1 MTEFTVRLANAPGM
15 LAALAE
21 RLDDAGVNIEAVAA
35 FGAGAAGVV
44 HLVVSDA
51 ATARAVLHEAGVA
64 FEERPVLTTELPK
77 ETGALAA
84 MARRLADSG
93 VNIEALYLLRSSAEG
108 LEFAVA
114 VDRPDAVMGGRT
126 AE

>member
-1 MTEFTVRLANAPGM
+1 MTEFTVRLANAPGCSPPSPNTSTT
-15 LAALAE
+15 
-21 RLDDAGVNIEAVAA
+21 AGVHIEAVAA
-35 FGAGAAGVV
+35 FSAGARGVV

-51 ATARAVLHEAGVA
+51 ETTRAVLREAGMA
-64 FEERPVLTTELPK
+64 FEERPVLTTSLPAQ
-77 ETGALAA
+77 TGALAA

-114 VDRPDAVMGGRT
+114 VDRPDAI
-126 AE
+126 APAS

>member
-1 MTEFTVRLANAPGM
+1 MTEFTVKLANAPGM
-15 LAALAE
+15 LAALTE
-21 RLDDAGVNIEAVAA
+21 NLDDAGVHIEAVAA
-35 FGAGAAGVV
+35 FGVGARGVV

-51 ATARAVLHEAGVA
+51 DTTREVLHNAGMA
-64 FEERPVLTTELPK
+64 FEERPVLTTSLPAR
-77 ETGALAA
+77 TGALAA

-114 VDRPDAVMGGRT
+114 VDRPDAI
-126 AE
+126 APAP

>member
-21 RLDDAGVNIEAVAA
+21 RLDDAGGHIEAVAA
-35 FGAGAAGVV
+35 FGAGARGVV
-44 HLVVSDA
+44 HLVVSDSEM
-51 ATARAVLHEAGVA
+51 ARSVLRGAGMA
-64 FEERPVLTTELPK
+64 FEERPVLTTELPP
-77 ETGALAA
+77 EPGALAR

-114 VDRPDAVMGGRT
+114 VDRPDAVPL
-126 AE
+126 AS

>member
-1 MTEFTVRLANAPGM
+1 VTEFTVRLANAPGM

-21 RLDDAGVNIEAVAA
+21 RLDDAGVHIEAVAA
-35 FGAGAAGVV
+35 FGAGARGVV

-51 ATARAVLHEAGVA
+51 EMARSVLREAGMA
-64 FEERPVLTTELPK
+64 FEERPVIATELPP
-77 ETGALAA
+77 EPGALAR
-84 MARRLADSG
+84 MARRLADTG

-114 VDRPDAVMGGRT
+114 VDRPDAVPL
-126 AE
+126 AS

>member
-21 RLDDAGVNIEAVAA
+21 QLDAAGVHIEAVAA
-35 FGAGAAGVV
+35 FGAGARGVV
-44 HLVVSDA
+44 HLVVSDTT
-51 ATARAVLHEAGVA
+51 TARTVLRAAGMQ
-64 FEERPVLTTELPK
+64 FEERPLLTTELPHQ
-77 ETGALAA
+77 TGALAR
-84 MARRLADSG
+84 MTRQLADVG

-114 VDRPDAVMGGRT
+114 VDRPDIASVD
-126 AE
+126 

>member
-1 MTEFTVRLANAPGM
+1 MTEFTVKLANAPGM
-15 LAALAE
+15 LAALTE
-21 RLDDAGVNIEAVAA
+21 NLDDAGVHIEAVAA
-35 FGAGAAGVV
+35 FGVGARGVV

-51 ATARAVLHEAGVA
+51 DTTRAVLRDAGMA
-64 FEERPVLTTELPK
+64 FEERPVLTTSLPAR
-77 ETGALAA
+77 TGALAA

-114 VDRPDAVMGGRT
+114 VDRPDAI
-126 AE
+126 APAP

>member
-15 LAALAE
+15 LAALTE
-21 RLDDAGVNIEAVAA
+21 HLDDAGVHIEAVAA
-35 FGAGAAGVV
+35 FSAGARGVV

-51 ATARAVLHEAGVA
+51 ATTRAVLREAGMA
-64 FEERPVLTTELPK
+64 FEERPVLTTSLPA

-114 VDRPDAVMGGRT
+114 VDRPDAI
-126 AE
+126 APAS

>member
-21 RLDDAGVNIEAVAA
+21 RLDDAGVHIEAVAA
-35 FGAGAAGVV
+35 FGAGARGVV
-44 HLVVSDA
+44 HLVVSDSEM
-51 ATARAVLHEAGVA
+51 ARSVLRGAGMA
-64 FEERPVLTTELPK
+64 FEERPVLTTELPP
-77 ETGALAA
+77 EPGALAR

-114 VDRPDAVMGGRT
+114 VDRPDAVPL
-126 AE
+126 AS

>member
-15 LAALAE
+15 LAALTE
-21 RLDDAGVNIEAVAA
+21 HLDDAGVHIEAVAA
-35 FGAGAAGVV
+35 FSAGARGVV

-51 ATARAVLHEAGVA
+51 ETTRAVLREAGMA
-64 FEERPVLTTELPK
+64 FEERPVLTTSLPAQ
-77 ETGALAA
+77 TGALAA

-114 VDRPDAVMGGRT
+114 VDRPDAV
-126 AE
+126 APAS

>member
-15 LAALAE
+15 LAALTE
-21 RLDDAGVNIEAVAA
+21 HLDDAGVHIEAVAA
-35 FGAGAAGVV
+35 FGAGARGVV

-51 ATARAVLHEAGVA
+51 ATTRAVLREAGMA
-64 FEERPVLTTELPK
+64 FEERPVLTTSLPA

-114 VDRPDAVMGGRT
+114 VDRPDAI
-126 AE
+126 APAS

>member
-21 RLDDAGVNIEAVAA
+21 RLDEAGIHVEAVAA
-35 FGAGAAGVV
+35 FGAGARGVV
-44 HLVVSDA
+44 HLVVTEAA
-51 ATARAVLHEAGVA
+51 ATRAVLRAAGMS
-64 FEERPVLTTELPK
+64 FEERPVLTTAIPAR
-77 ETGALAA
+77 TGALAS

-93 VNIEALYLLRSSAEG
+93 VNIEALYLLRTSAEG

-114 VDRPDAVMGGRT
+114 VDRPEELPPAS
-126 AE
+126 

>member
-15 LAALAE
+15 LATLAE
-21 RLDDAGVNIEAVAA
+21 RLDDAGVHIEAVAA
-35 FGAGAAGVV
+35 FGVGARGVV

-51 ATARAVLHEAGVA
+51 ATARSVLHDAGMN
-64 FEERPVLTTELPK
+64 FEERPVLTTELPHR
-77 ETGALAA
+77 TGALAG
-84 MARRLADSG
+84 MARRLADGG

-114 VDRPDAVMGGRT
+114 VDRPDAVP
-126 AE
+126 ADS

>member
-1 MTEFTVRLANAPGM
+1 VTEFTVRLANAPGM

-21 RLDDAGVNIEAVAA
+21 RLDDAGVHIEAVAA
-35 FGAGAAGVV
+35 FGAGARGVV
-44 HLVVSDA
+44 HLVVSDSEM
-51 ATARAVLHEAGVA
+51 ARSVLRGAGMA
-64 FEERPVLTTELPK
+64 FEERPVLTTELPP
-77 ETGALAA
+77 EPGALAR

-114 VDRPDAVMGGRT
+114 VDRPDAVPL
-126 AE
+126 AS

>member
-1 MTEFTVRLANAPGM
+1 MLMTEFTVRLANAPGM

-21 RLDDAGVNIEAVAA
+21 RLDEAGIHVEAVAA
-35 FGAGAAGVV
+35 FGAGARGVI
-44 HLVVSDA
+44 HLVVA
-51 ATARAVLHEAGVA
+51 EAPATRMVLREAGMS
-64 FEERPVLTTELPK
+64 FEERPVLTTAIPAR
-77 ETGALAA
+77 TGALAT

-114 VDRPDAVMGGRT
+114 VDRPEELPSAS
-126 AE
+126 